1 MCPLKLHHPNSSFHL
16 KLLQLSFFKFNFYL
30 FFCHTMQHVGSW
42 FPDQGSNPCPS
53 HWEHGFLTT
62 GHQGSPCHC
71 FLMRWTRR
79 LCFKISVYKDFQ
91 HSCIFSVFLVIEALT
106 IKNGCKTENE
116 IVKLQIEKETMD
128 IDCSVV
134 TGGGTGGN
142 RNYLNYLNISRI
154 GGRGNL
160 LLFFIELY

>member
-1 MCPLKLHHPNSSFHL
+1 MQIFWV
-16 KLLQLSFFKFNFYL
+16 
-30 FFCHTMQHVGSW
+30 FC
-42 FPDQGSNPCPS
+42 
-53 HWEHGFLTT
+53 
-62 GHQGSPCHC
+62 
-71 FLMRWTRR
+71 
-79 LCFKISVYKDFQ
+79 
-91 HSCIFSVFLVIEALT
+91 FLVIEALT
-106 IKNGCKTENE
+106 IKNGCKTEND

-128 IDCSVV
+128 IDCTVV